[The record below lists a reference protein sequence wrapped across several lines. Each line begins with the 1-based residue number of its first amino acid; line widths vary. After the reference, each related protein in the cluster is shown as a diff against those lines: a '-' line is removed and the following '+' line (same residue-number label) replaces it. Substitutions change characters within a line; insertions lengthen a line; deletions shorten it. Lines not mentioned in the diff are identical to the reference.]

1 MKDKIINNYFET
13 RFKFDLGRKKVW
25 DAIVD
30 HLQPKFFNNIETVV
44 ELGCGYGDFINS
56 VKAKKKIAVDINDCK
71 DFINGD
77 VTFYK
82 QDVTDLEFIKEN
94 SVDLVFASNLV
105 EHLVWEKID
114 KMVDEIRRILKKNS
128 KLILI
133 QPNYRLCTSNYFDD
147 YTHRT
152 IFSDVS
158 LSDYLK
164 SQGFRI
170 NYVNPSYLPFS
181 MQGILPKTYFLTKLY
196 LDLNSPILGKQ
207 MLVVSENES

>member
-1 MKDKIINNYFET
+1 MKDNIKNNYFDS

-56 VKAKKKIAVDINDCK
+56 VKALNKIAVDINDCK
-71 DFINGD
+71 DYLRSD
-77 VTFYK
+77 VKFYK
-82 QDVTDLEFIKEN
+82 KNVIDLEFIKTN

-105 EHLVWEKID
+105 EHLVWEEID
-114 KMVDEIRRILKKNS
+114 KMIHEVRRVLKKSS

-133 QPNYRLCTSNYFDD
+133 QPNYRLCSSNYFDD

-152 IFSDVS
+152 ILSDVS
-158 LSDYLK
+158 LKDYLK

-196 LDLNSPILGKQ
+196 LELNSPILGKQ
-207 MLVVSENES
+207 MLVVSENEN

>member
-1 MKDKIINNYFET
+1 MKDNIKNSYFDS

-56 VKAKKKIAVDINDCK
+56 VKAVNKIAVDINDCK
-71 DFINGD
+71 DYLSSD

-82 QDVTDLEFIKEN
+82 KNVIDLEFIKTN

-105 EHLVWEKID
+105 EHLVWEEID
-114 KMVDEIRRILKKNS
+114 KMIHEVRRILKKSS
-128 KLILI
+128 KLVLI
-133 QPNYRLCTSNYFDD
+133 QPNYRLCSSNYFDD

-158 LSDYLK
+158 LRDYLK

-170 NYVNPSYLPFS
+170 NYINPRYLPFS

-207 MLVVSENES
+207 MLVVSENEN

>member
-1 MKDKIINNYFET
+1 MNDNIKNNYFDF

-56 VKAKKKIAVDINDCK
+56 VKAVNKIAVDINDCK
-71 DFINGD
+71 DYLSSD

-82 QDVTDLEFIKEN
+82 KNVIDLEFIKTN

-105 EHLVWEKID
+105 EHLVWEEID
-114 KMVDEIRRILKKNS
+114 KMIHEVRRILKKSS
-128 KLILI
+128 KLVLI
-133 QPNYRLCTSNYFDD
+133 QPNYRLCSSNYFDD

-152 IFSDVS
+152 ILSDVS
-158 LSDYLK
+158 LRDYLK

-170 NYVNPSYLPFS
+170 NYVNPRYLPFS

-196 LDLNSPILGKQ
+196 LELNSPILGKQ
-207 MLVVSENES
+207 MLVVSENEN

>member
-1 MKDKIINNYFET
+1 MKDNITNKYFDS

-56 VKAKKKIAVDINDCK
+56 VKAVNKIAVDINDCK
-71 DFINGD
+71 DYLRSD

-82 QDVTDLEFIKEN
+82 KNVIDLEFIKTN

-105 EHLVWEKID
+105 EHLVWEEID
-114 KMVDEIRRILKKNS
+114 KMIHEVRRILKKSS
-128 KLILI
+128 KLVLI
-133 QPNYRLCTSNYFDD
+133 QPNYRLCSSNYFDD

-152 IFSDVS
+152 ILSDVS
-158 LSDYLK
+158 LRDYLK

-170 NYVNPSYLPFS
+170 NYINPRYLPFS

-196 LDLNSPILGKQ
+196 LELNSPILGKQ
-207 MLVVSENES
+207 MLVVSENEN

>member
-1 MKDKIINNYFET
+1 MKENSVNNYFES

-30 HLQPKFFNNIETVV
+30 HLQPKFFDNIETVV

-56 VKAKKKIAVDINDCK
+56 VKAVKKIAVDINDCK
-71 DFINGD
+71 DYLGSD

-82 QDVTDLEFIKEN
+82 KNVIDLEFIKAN

-105 EHLVWEKID
+105 EHLVWEEID
-114 KMVDEIRRILKKNS
+114 KMMYEIIRILRKNS

-152 IFSDVS
+152 ILSDVS

-164 SQGFRI
+164 SKGFRI

-196 LDLNSPILGKQ
+196 LELNSPILGKQ

>member
-1 MKDKIINNYFET
+1 MKENITNNYFES

-30 HLQPKFFNNIETVV
+30 HLQPKYFNNIETVV

-56 VKAKKKIAVDINDCK
+56 VKAEKKIAIDINDCK
-71 DFINGD
+71 EFLSSD

-82 QDVTDLEFIKEN
+82 QDVTDLEFIKDN

-114 KMVDEIRRILKKNS
+114 EMIQEVRRILKKSS
-128 KLILI
+128 KLVLI
-133 QPNYRLCTSNYFDD
+133 HPNYSLCSSNYFDD

-164 SQGFRI
+164 SIGFRI
-170 NYVNPSYLPFS
+170 NYVNPSFLPFS

-196 LDLNSPILGKQ
+196 LELNSPILGKQ